1 MVNLLDILG
10 TDVRSN
16 SSYGIWLRV
25 LFLLKVGSGVVKQVS
40 EREFYFEGSVKSV
53 FYRGSFNV
61 RLELDPPEDGAT
73 TGRAHVTLNQVSA
86 DSAWYQTEGGR
97 LAVNARFGNKI
108 EKVVVK
114 RGGDGGREIRID
126 VAGSKR
132 AIIHLVPL

>member
-25 LFLLKVGSGVVKQVS
+25 LFLLKVGSGVVKQIS
-40 EREFYFEGSVKSV
+40 EREFHFEGSVKSV

-61 RLELDPPEDGAT
+61 RLELDPPEDGAA
-73 TGRAHVTLNQVSA
+73 TGRARVTLNQISA
-86 DSAWYQTEGGR
+86 DAAWYQAEGGR

-114 RGGDGGREIRID
+114 RGGDGGREIRLD